1 MYISKGRDPFT
12 EMMKGKKTL
21 NAFKKENTTECWLG
35 NLGMQYLK
43 QIRLQIVVVFEGLL
57 EIRGVGVCMNV
68 Y

>member
-1 MYISKGRDPFT
+1 
-12 EMMKGKKTL
+12 MMKGKKTL

-43 QIRLQIVVVFEGLL
+43 QIRLQMVVVFEGLL
-57 EIRGVGVCMNV
+57 EIRGGGVCMNV